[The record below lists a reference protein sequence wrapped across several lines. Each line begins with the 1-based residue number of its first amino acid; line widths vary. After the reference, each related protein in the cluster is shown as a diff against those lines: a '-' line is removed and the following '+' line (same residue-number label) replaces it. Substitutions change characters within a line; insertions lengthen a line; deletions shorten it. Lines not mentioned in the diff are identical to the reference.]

1 MILQDEKDAKS
12 YILENFDAVA
22 VEKLELFIALLKE
35 ENTKQNLISAGS
47 LDAVWLRH
55 IADSAQLLQYVPRET
70 SWLDL
75 GSGAGLPG
83 IIVAILQAQTIV
95 NLVESRK
102 RRIEW
107 LFGLVRQLEL
117 KNGQVHGARLED
129 ISTFKVGAITARA
142 FAPLPRLIQSAAR
155 FSTKETVW
163 VLPKGRSALEERN
176 SLPNRQKLLF
186 HVEQSISSADAGIL
200 IGTGL

>member
-95 NLVESRK
+95 NLVE
-102 RRIEW
+102 
-107 LFGLVRQLEL
+107 F
-117 KNGQVHGARLED
+117 
-129 ISTFKVGAITARA
+129 
-142 FAPLPRLIQSAAR
+142 
-155 FSTKETVW
+155 
-163 VLPKGRSALEERN
+163 
-176 SLPNRQKLLF
+176 
-186 HVEQSISSADAGIL
+186 
-200 IGTGL
+200 